1 VSESSS
7 GESHQKKIR
16 VVVADDHAVLRA
28 GLRLLI
34 HTQPDMETI
43 GEAGD
48 FGATLTVCRDLRPD
62 VLSLDLNM
70 PGGSATATIESLVRE
85 MPEMKILVLTMHDDA
100 AYLKSSLAAGAH
112 GFVVKKSADT
122 ELLSAIR
129 ALAQGRAFVDL
140 EAIAKTAPSAAAAP
154 AASGALA
161 SLSERELE
169 VFRQLAAG
177 HTNQAIADRMGVS
190 VKTVESYRARLM
202 TKLGCRTRA
211 DLTTRAIE
219 AGLLADKPAPPLKP
233 H

>member
-1 VSESSS
+1 MSDSPSSESN
-7 GESHQKKIR
+7 KKIR

-34 HTQPDMETI
+34 HTQPDMETV

-48 FGATLTVCRDLRPD
+48 FGATLTACRELRPD

-70 PGGSATATIESLVRE
+70 PGGSATSTIETLVRE
-85 MPEMKILVLTMHDDA
+85 VPEMKILVLTMHDDA

-129 ALAQGRAFVDL
+129 ALSQGRAFIDL
-140 EAIAKTAPSAAAAP
+140 EAIAKTAPSGAAP
-154 AASGALA
+154 PTASGALA

-169 VFRQLAAG
+169 VFRQLVAG
-177 HTNQAIADRMGVS
+177 HTNQAIADQMGVS

-202 TKLGCRTRA
+202 TKLACRTRA

-219 AGLLADKPAPPLKP
+219 EGLLADKPATAPKP

>member
-1 VSESSS
+1 MTDALTASPT
-7 GESHQKKIR
+7 KKIR
-16 VVVADDHAVLRA
+16 VVVADDHAVLRT

-34 HTQPDMETI
+34 QTQADMEAV

-48 FGATLTVCRDLRPD
+48 FAATQQICRELRPD

-70 PGGSATATIESLVRE
+70 PGGTAAATIEALARDV
-85 MPEMKILVLTMHDDA
+85 PEMKILVLTMHDDA

-129 ALAQGRAFVDL
+129 ALAQGRAFIDL
-140 EAIAKTAPSAAAAP
+140 EAIAKTEPTAVSATGIG
-154 AASGALA
+154 GALA

-169 VFRQLAAG
+169 VFRQLVAG
-177 HTNQAIADRMGVS
+177 HTNQAIADQLGVS

-211 DLTTRAIE
+211 DLTSRAIE
-219 AGLLADKPAPPLKP
+219 AGLLSDKPPQPKSP
-233 H
+233 